1 MSVARFA
8 PPTGRKFGKI
18 DNMKKLFFFLACLVA
33 LTITSCKPDPLPDD
47 PTPDD
52 PTTDT
57 VEPVVPTIAK
67 GVFVIN
73 EGNFTYANSTL
84 TFYDPEMDTVANN
97 LFYRA
102 NGAPIGD
109 VGQSLTMI
117 DGKLYIVVNASNYI
131 YKVDAN
137 TIKCD
142 LTQPYMI
149 ADFVQPR
156 YMLPIAPNKAYVSDL
171 ASTELFIINPQDMTH
186 TGSIHMGKSTETMVQ
201 VGQEVYVTNWSKVYI
216 PDMVNNTVQVVDAN
230 NDVKVADIT
239 VGKEPNSMVVDKN
252 GQVWVLCEGAMW
264 DLEPGKPELWKIDPM
279 TKQATLMVTF
289 TETTLNLAIDPSG
302 SYLYYVRGGDW
313 VNGGDVHRVSIDTP
327 TEEDSFVIP
336 SEGRMFYKVFVNPNN
351 GDIYLSDA
359 KTYVQNG
366 TVYRY
371 SSDGV
376 LLKSFDA
383 GICPGFMLFN

>member
-1 MSVARFA
+1 
-8 PPTGRKFGKI
+8 
-18 DNMKKLFFFLACLVA
+18 MKKFWFILIGIVA
-33 LTITSCKPDPLPDD
+33 LAMASCTPDPIPDD
-47 PTPDD
+47 PENPD

-57 VEPVVPTIAK
+57 IPTDTIEPAPMIAK

-73 EGNFTYANSTL
+73 EGNFTYANSSL
-84 TFYDPEMDTVANN
+84 SFYDPEMDTVTNN
-97 LFYRA
+97 LFYRV

-109 VGQSLTMI
+109 VGQSLALI
-117 DGKLYIVVNASNYI
+117 DGKLYIVVNNSNYI

-142 LTQPYMI
+142 LNQPYMLT
-149 ADFVQPR
+149 DFVSPR
-156 YMLPIAPNKAYVSDL
+156 FMLPVAPDKAYVSDI
-171 ASTELFIINPQDMTH
+171 ASTDLWIINPQTMTH
-186 TGSIHMGKSTETMVQ
+186 TGSIAMGKSTETMVQ
-201 VGQEVYVTNWSKVYI
+201 VGSEVYVTNWSKAYI
-216 PDMVNNTVQVVDAN
+216 QGMENNTVQVIDAN

-252 GQVWVLCEGAMW
+252 GMVWVLCEGATW
-264 DLEPGKPELWKIDPM
+264 DIDAENPSLWKINPM
-279 TKQATLMVTF
+279 TKKATRMVEF
-289 TETTLNLAIDPSG
+289 QESAMNLAIDPTG

-313 VNGGDVHRVSIDTP
+313 SSSGDMHRISIDNP
-327 TEEDSFVIP
+327 TAEDNFVIP
-336 SEGRMFYKVFVNPNN
+336 AEGRMFYKVSVNPHN
-351 GDIYLSDA
+351 GDIYVSDA

-376 LLKSFDA
+376 LLTSFDV

>member
-1 MSVARFA
+1 
-8 PPTGRKFGKI
+8 
-18 DNMKKLFFFLACLVA
+18 MKKFWFILIGIVA
-33 LTITSCKPDPLPDD
+33 LAMASCTPDPIPDD
-47 PTPDD
+47 PENPD

-57 VEPVVPTIAK
+57 IPTDTIEPAPMIAK

-73 EGNFTYANSTL
+73 EGNFTYANSSL
-84 TFYDPEMDTVANN
+84 SFYDPEMDTVTNN
-97 LFYRA
+97 LFYRV

-109 VGQSLTMI
+109 VGQSLALI
-117 DGKLYIVVNASNYI
+117 DGKLYIVVNNSNYI

-142 LTQPYMI
+142 LNQPYMLT
-149 ADFVQPR
+149 DFVSPR
-156 YMLPIAPNKAYVSDL
+156 FMLPVAPDKAYVSDI
-171 ASTELFIINPQDMTH
+171 ASTDLWIINPQTMTH
-186 TGSIHMGKSTETMVQ
+186 TGSIAMGKSTETMVQ
-201 VGQEVYVTNWSKVYI
+201 VGSEVYVTNWSKAYI
-216 PDMVNNTVQVVDAN
+216 QGMENNTVQVIDAN

-252 GQVWVLCEGAMW
+252 GMVWVLCEGATW
-264 DLEPGKPELWKIDPM
+264 DIDAENPSLWKINPM
-279 TKQATLMVTF
+279 TKKATRMVEF
-289 TETTLNLAIDPSG
+289 QESAMNLAIDPTG

-313 VNGGDVHRVSIDTP
+313 SSSGDMHRISIDNP
-327 TEEDSFVIP
+327 TAEDNFIIP
-336 SEGRMFYKVFVNPNN
+336 SEGRMFYKVSVNPHN
-351 GDIYLSDA
+351 GDIYVSDA

-376 LLKSFDA
+376 LLTSFDA